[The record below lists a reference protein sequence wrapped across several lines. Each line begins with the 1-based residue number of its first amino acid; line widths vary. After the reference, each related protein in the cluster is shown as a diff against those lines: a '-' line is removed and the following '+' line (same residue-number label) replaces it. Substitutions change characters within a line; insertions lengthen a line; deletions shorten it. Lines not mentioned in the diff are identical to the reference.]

1 MPVELLFEW
10 MKIHGPG
17 GEPVEGHKPPCVI
30 AMADGRPFAL
40 PAFWESWTDGTTGMI
55 TRSFAIVTCPAN
67 SLIAEI
73 HDRMPAIIALESRE
87 RCIANIEPDP
97 VDLMVP
103 YPADEMAMR
112 PISSK
117 VNSPGFNGRDEADPI
132 EGA

>member
-1 MPVELLFEW
+1 MPVELFFGW
-10 MKIHGPG
+10 MKIHGPD
-17 GEPVEGHKPPCVI
+17 GEPAEVHKQPYVI
-30 AMADGRPFAL
+30 AIADRRPFAL
-40 PAFWESWTDGTTGMI
+40 PAFWESWTDGTTGI
-55 TRSFAIVTCPAN
+55 IARSFAIVTCPTN

-73 HDRMPAIIALESRE
+73 HDRMPVIIALESRE

-103 YPADEMAMR
+103 YPADLMAMW

-117 VNSPGFNGRDEADPI
+117 VNSPGFNRRDEADPI